1 MEYTM
6 SYPAHPAVPP
16 GKLIPVDGAE
26 IFVIDIGEGYPTI
39 FLHGGGPGSSGWTDF
54 GPVVPYFTGRRLIL
68 VDMLQRGQS
77 SYIPIDG
84 PMWSTHAESLDQ
96 MMAAMGIETA
106 DFVCSSIGGS
116 AALAL
121 AANHPDRVHKIV
133 LTGSAPMQRDRGASP
148 YEERVFNGLEW
159 VMKYYAGPTREMCRE
174 IMALGEWYDD
184 SNIPEETVD
193 IRWHQSM
200 NPENLAIWADVKLRG
215 APEDLEDKL
224 TGIKAPILF
233 LWAAHDPMASPEY
246 GMSLRRTVPN
256 GDFYMMDHVR
266 HHLEEER
273 PADYSAV
280 ALAFLDR
287 PEVLEPA

>member
-1 MEYTM
+1 MPET
-6 SYPAHPAVPP
+6 YPAHPAIPP
-16 GKLIPVDGAE
+16 GKLIPTESGD
-26 IFVIDIGEGYPTI
+26 IFVIDIGTGYPTI

-54 GPVVPYFTGRRLIL
+54 GPVVPYFGGRRLIL

-77 SYIPIDG
+77 SYPHIDG
-84 PMWSTHAESLDQ
+84 PMWSTHAASIDQ
-96 MMAAMGIETA
+96 MMAAMGIDQA

-133 LTGSAPMQRDRGASP
+133 LTGSAPMTRDRGPSP
-148 YEERVFNGLEW
+148 YEERVFNGLDW
-159 VMKYYAGPTREMCRE
+159 VHKYYANPSWDLCRE
-174 IMALGEWYDD
+174 IMALGEWYDE
-184 SNIPEETVD
+184 SKIPTETVD
-193 IRWHQSM
+193 IRYYQSLH
-200 NPENLAIWADVKLRG
+200 PENLAIWADERLRG
-215 APEDLEDKL
+215 APEDLEEKL
-224 TGIKAPILF
+224 KTIQAPILF
-233 LWAAHDPMASPEY
+233 LWAAHDPMAAPEY
-246 GMSLRRTVPN
+246 GLSLRRVVPH

-280 ALAFLDR
+280 ALAFLNR